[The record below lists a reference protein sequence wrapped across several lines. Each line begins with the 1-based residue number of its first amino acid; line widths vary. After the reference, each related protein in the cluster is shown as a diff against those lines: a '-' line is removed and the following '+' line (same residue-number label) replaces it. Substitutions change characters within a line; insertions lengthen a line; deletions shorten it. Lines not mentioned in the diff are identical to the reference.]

1 MYYILQRPS
10 IGPSSS
16 RSHRCIRSNRAVEPA
31 HLQRAKIPRDSHS
44 TGMAPAG
51 RIDKFELVLHL
62 TIMKEIIS
70 LILLSRCCWRFCQPL
85 RMLVPSTVRRLTVD
99 VASPRHAASMLSTLR
114 ALPPC
119 RRAAV
124 PSSRRAAV
132 RRRVAV
138 SPSRHGAVLPC
149 CCATVLPCCRTAC
162 ATMLPCHNT
171 AILPK
176 TIVPLYRRVATTVQL
191 PPCHRSNCRNYS
203 RRHHHICV
211 FCVAS
216 DTAASSLAF
225 ATTDGSTRR
234 RA

>member
-51 RIDKFELVLHL
+51 SIDKFELVLHL

-70 LILLSRCCWRFCQPL
+70 LILLSRCCWRSCQPL
-85 RMLVPSTVRRLTVD
+85 RMLVPSTARRLTVD
-99 VASPRHAASMLSTLR
+99 VASPRHAALMLSTLR

-124 PSSRRAAV
+124 PSSRRAVEPPCRRAPTC
-132 RRRVAV
+132 RRVAE
-138 SPSRHGAVLPC
+138 PPWCGAALLLCYCTAVLPYC
-149 CCATVLPCCRTAC
+149 LCYHAAVSQYCYIAENNRTAVPPCCHYRA
-162 ATMLPCHNT
+162 AAAVP
-171 AILPK
+171 PK
-176 TIVPLYRRVATTVQL
+176 
-191 PPCHRSNCRNYS
+191 
-203 RRHHHICV
+203 
-211 FCVAS
+211 
-216 DTAASSLAF
+216 
-225 ATTDGSTRR
+225 
-234 RA
+234 